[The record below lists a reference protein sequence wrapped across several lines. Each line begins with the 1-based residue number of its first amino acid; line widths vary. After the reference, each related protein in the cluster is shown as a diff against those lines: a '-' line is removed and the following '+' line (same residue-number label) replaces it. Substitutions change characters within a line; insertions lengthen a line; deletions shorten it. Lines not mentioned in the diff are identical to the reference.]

1 MVKTQKSMIL
11 TKLFFLK
18 VQGFQGPFPVD
29 MFYRPWRNH
38 EGQMTLFQQ
47 ILRNPDVFN
56 FGDHHHH
63 AVAMEVLKQ
72 KPDNMD
78 NRELS
83 SWKSL
88 ELIDTLLALAEA
100 GHSLAVQELFSFP
113 SRNCPDVLTL
123 GLMQIN
129 PPMTNFRRELLVANF
144 QVFLGNHPNSGII
157 FMHAWNS
164 TTIHLKPLI
173 MRAMGE
179 W

>member
-1 MVKTQKSMIL
+1 ML
-11 TKLFFLK
+11 
-18 VQGFQGPFPVD
+18 
-29 MFYRPWRNH
+29 YRPWRNH

-63 AVAMEVLKQ
+63 AVAMEVSFLKLFFWNHFFKNEKNNIYFYHFFKNEKNNIYFPNFQ
-72 KPDNMD
+72 VLKHQPENMD

-88 ELIDTLLALAEA
+88 ELIDTLLALAES
-100 GHSLAVQELFSFP
+100 GHNMAVQELFSFP

-129 PPMTNFRRELLVANF
+129 PPMTNFRLVFSLLIV
-144 QVFLGNHPNSGII
+144 
-157 FMHAWNS
+157 
-164 TTIHLKPLI
+164 
-173 MRAMGE
+173 
-179 W
+179 

>member
-1 MVKTQKSMIL
+1 ML
-11 TKLFFLK
+11 
-18 VQGFQGPFPVD
+18 
-29 MFYRPWRNH
+29 YRPWRNH

-63 AVAMEVLKQ
+63 AVAMEVLKHQ
-72 KPDNMD
+72 PENMD

-100 GHSLAVQELFSFP
+100 GHSMAVQELFSFP

-129 PPMTNFRRELLVANF
+129 PPMTNFRLVFSWNYLSKD
-144 QVFLGNHPNSGII
+144 QSII
-157 FMHAWNS
+157 DDSDDFRFRIVTALQF
-164 TTIHLKPLI
+164 IFFF
-173 MRAMGE
+173 
-179 W
+179 